1 MGVVRPDLLCAAA
14 VVKIAKYLVD
24 ELKGPSTYAMGLKG
38 QLALLRRRLLQRG
51 RSSRTDIDD
60 LIQEGFLRL
69 CRYQQQQKAPVR
81 DPVAF
86 LVDVVEKVHIDR
98 VRRATLTR
106 RIFSDQPFEE
116 VDCVDT
122 ASSPEQDAEAHEL
135 IERIER
141 TLAVANPRTRE
152 AFLLHRFDGM
162 SYAEIA
168 KKLGVSTQAVT
179 NHIAKALLLIDNELL
194 RE

>member
-1 MGVVRPDLLCAAA
+1 MNAKDL
-14 VVKIAKYLVD
+14 
-24 ELKGPSTYAMGLKG
+24 GGGLLE
-38 QLALLRRRLLQRG
+38 QLTALRRRLIQRG
-51 RSSRTDIDD
+51 RSRGSDIDD

-69 CRYQQQQKAPVR
+69 CLYEQERKAPVR

-86 LVDVVEKVHIDR
+86 LVDVVEKVHIDHL
-98 VRRATLTR
+98 RRGTLTR

-116 VDCVDT
+116 IDCVDT
-122 ASSPEQDAEAHEL
+122 ASLPEQDAEAYEL

-141 TLAVANPRTRE
+141 SLLAANPRTRE

-168 KKLGVSTQAVT
+168 RRFNISTRAVT
-179 NHIAKALLLIDNELL
+179 NHIAKALILIDNELL

>member
-1 MGVVRPDLLCAAA
+1 MNARTKALGNGLL
-14 VVKIAKYLVD
+14 
-24 ELKGPSTYAMGLKG
+24 G
-38 QLALLRRRLLQRG
+38 QLAALRRRLIQRG
-51 RSSRTDIDD
+51 RSRGGDLDD
-60 LIQEGFLRL
+60 LIQEGCLRL
-69 CRYQQQQKAPVR
+69 CRYQQEQKAPVR

-98 VRRATLTR
+98 VRRAALTQ

-135 IERIER
+135 IQRIEWR
-141 TLAVANPRTRE
+141 LAAANPRTRE
-152 AFLLHRFDGM
+152 AFLLHRFGGM

-168 KKLGVSTQAVT
+168 KQLSISTQAVT

-194 RE
+194 RD

>member
-1 MGVVRPDLLCAAA
+1 MNER
-14 VVKIAKYLVD
+14 AKYLPD
-24 ELKGPSTYAMGLKG
+24 GLKD

-51 RSSRTDIDD
+51 RSSRKDLDD
-60 LIQEGFLRL
+60 LIQERFLRL
-69 CRYQQQQKAPVR
+69 CRYQQEQKATVR

-98 VRRATLTR
+98 VRRAALTQ

-135 IERIER
+135 IQRIEWR
-141 TLAVANPRTRE
+141 LAAANPRTRE
-152 AFLLHRFDGM
+152 AFLLHRFGGM
-162 SYAEIA
+162 SYAQIA
-168 KKLGVSTQAVT
+168 NRLSIST
-179 NHIAKALLLIDNELL
+179 
-194 RE
+194 

>member
-1 MGVVRPDLLCAAA
+1 MNER
-14 VVKIAKYLVD
+14 AKHMANAL
-24 ELKGPSTYAMGLKG
+24 AN
-38 QLALLRRRLLQRG
+38 QLAVLRRRLIQRG
-51 RSSRTDIDD
+51 RSGRADVDD

-69 CRYQQQQKAPVR
+69 CLYQQERKLPVR

-98 VRRATLTR
+98 VRRAALTR
-106 RIFSDQPFEE
+106 RIFSDQPVEE
-116 VDCVDT
+116 FDCVDT
-122 ASSPEQDAEAHEL
+122 ASSPEQDAEVQEL

-141 TLAVANPRTRE
+141 SLGAANSRTRE

-168 KKLGVSTQAVT
+168 KRLSISTRAVT
-179 NHIAKALLLIDNELL
+179 NHIAKALILVDNELL

>member
-1 MGVVRPDLLCAAA
+1 MNARTKRLRD
-14 VVKIAKYLVD
+14 
-24 ELKGPSTYAMGLKG
+24 GLID
-38 QLALLRRRLLQRG
+38 QLALLRRRLIQRG
-51 RSSRTDIDD
+51 RSRGADIDD

-69 CRYQQQQKAPVR
+69 CLYQQERKVPVR

-86 LVDVVEKVHIDR
+86 LLDVVEKVHIDR
-98 VRRATLTR
+98 MRRATLTR

-122 ASSPEQDAEAHEL
+122 ASLPEQDAEAHQL

-141 TLAVANPRTRE
+141 SLADANPRTRE
-152 AFLLHRFDGM
+152 AFLLHRFDGL

-168 KKLGVSTQAVT
+168 ERFSISTRAVT
-179 NHIAKALLLIDNELL
+179 NHIAKALILIDNELL

>member
-1 MGVVRPDLLCAAA
+1 MSDPPRPFCHRQNEKRLLMNARTKDL
-14 VVKIAKYLVD
+14 
-24 ELKGPSTYAMGLKG
+24 GSGLLG
-38 QLALLRRRLLQRG
+38 QLAALRRRLIQRG
-51 RSSRTDIDD
+51 RSRGADLDD
-60 LIQEGFLRL
+60 LIQEGCLRL
-69 CRYQQQQKAPVR
+69 CLYEREQKTPVR
-81 DPVAF
+81 DRVAF
-86 LVDVVEKVHIDR
+86 LVNVVEKVHIDR

-122 ASSPEQDAEAHEL
+122 AGLPEQEAEAHEL
-135 IERIER
+135 IERVER
-141 TLAVANPRTRE
+141 SLAAANPRTRE

-168 KKLGVSTQAVT
+168 QRFNISTRAVT
-179 NHIAKALLLIDNELL
+179 NHIAKALILIDNELL

>member
-1 MGVVRPDLLCAAA
+1 MNARTKHLRN
-14 VVKIAKYLVD
+14 
-24 ELKGPSTYAMGLKG
+24 ELID
-38 QLALLRRRLLQRG
+38 QLALLRRRLIQRG
-51 RSSRTDIDD
+51 RSRGADIDD

-69 CRYQQQQKAPVR
+69 CVYQQERKASVR

-116 VDCVDT
+116 ADCVDT
-122 ASSPEQDAEAHEL
+122 ASLPEQDAEGHEL

-141 TLAVANPRTRE
+141 SLAAANPRTRE
-152 AFLLHRFDGM
+152 AFLLHRFEGM

-168 KKLGVSTQAVT
+168 ERFGISTRAVT
-179 NHIAKALLLIDNELL
+179 NHIAKALILIDSELL